1 MRIVLRQHFLFKV
14 KVFMERDGYF
24 SRKKEVAPLESAFN
38 DLLKAYRLEG
48 KFREKSLV
56 HDWVDLVGKT
66 IADRTTSVFIRDKKL
81 FVKLSSGP
89 IKKELLMNK
98 SKVLTLIFEKYGNG
112 VIEDLICL

>member
-1 MRIVLRQHFLFKV
+1 MSN
-14 KVFMERDGYF
+14 DGYF

-38 DLLKAYRLEG
+38 DLLKTYRLEG

-56 HDWVDLVGKT
+56 HDWPVLVGKT

-98 SKVLTLIFEKYGNG
+98 RKVLALIDEKYGVG
-112 VIEDLICL
+112 IIDDLVCM

>member
-1 MRIVLRQHFLFKV
+1 MST
-14 KVFMERDGYF
+14 DGYF

-56 HDWVDLVGKT
+56 HDWSLLVGKT

-98 SKVLTLIFEKYGNG
+98 SKVLALIDKEYGTG
-112 VIEDLICL
+112 VIVDLVCM

>member
-1 MRIVLRQHFLFKV
+1 MSK
-14 KVFMERDGYF
+14 DGYF

-56 HDWVDLVGKT
+56 HDWPDLVGKT
-66 IADRTTSVFIRDKKL
+66 IADRTTSVFIKDKKL

-98 SKVLTLIFEKYGNG
+98 SKVLTLIEEKYGAG
-112 VIEDLICL
+112 VIDDLVCI

>member
-1 MRIVLRQHFLFKV
+1 MSK
-14 KVFMERDGYF
+14 DGYY

-56 HDWVDLVGKT
+56 HDWPDLVGKT
-66 IADRTTSVFIRDKKL
+66 IADRTTSVFIKDKKL

-98 SKVLTLIFEKYGNG
+98 SKLLTMIGEKYGAG
-112 VIEDLICL
+112 VIDDLVCM

>member
-1 MRIVLRQHFLFKV
+1 MST
-14 KVFMERDGYF
+14 DGYF

-56 HDWVDLVGKT
+56 HDWSLLVGKT

-98 SKVLTLIFEKYGNG
+98 SKVLALIDKEYGTG
-112 VIEDLICL
+112 VIEDLVCM

>member
-1 MRIVLRQHFLFKV
+1 MST
-14 KVFMERDGYF
+14 DGYF

-38 DLLKAYRLEG
+38 DLLKAYRLES

-56 HDWVDLVGKT
+56 HDWSLLVGKT
-66 IADRTTSVFIRDKKL
+66 IADRTSSVFIRDKKL

-98 SKVLTLIFEKYGNG
+98 SKVLALIDKEYGSG
-112 VIEDLICL
+112 VIEDLVCL

>member
-1 MRIVLRQHFLFKV
+1 MSK
-14 KVFMERDGYF
+14 DGYF

-56 HDWVDLVGKT
+56 HDWPELVGKT
-66 IADRTTSVFIRDKKL
+66 IADRTTSVFIKDKKL
-81 FVKLSSGP
+81 LVKLNSGP

-98 SKVLTLIFEKYGNG
+98 SKVLTLIEGKYGAG
-112 VIEDLICL
+112 VIDDLVCM